1 MDAREGVSELKI
13 LLKVPLYTNQN
24 SMTKKLIYLTLLV
37 FLSFMSNDLLAQMT
51 ERQQLAKLS
60 FLMGDW
66 SGTSTVYNKDDTI
79 QHKVQE
85 SVKYILGGDAIT
97 IDVASS
103 AINLH
108 TLITYSL
115 KDECYYYEP
124 FDRTGASK
132 HKGFL
137 VDNKFRV
144 SFNPTNRLTFEK
156 TLNGEFHEYGEAL
169 VDGKWIKYFEDVL
182 LPAAT
187 DNFSTI
193 KRQKIVKDYIDPIT
207 ALTNVVSVE
216 HESFKTIY
224 IAGQVGTGD
233 TKEEQLETAYKS
245 IEKRLAQAGAKFS
258 DLVEMKIYIVD
269 YEPDEDLDMFFRVR
283 EKLYGDIKMPPNVF
297 IGISS
302 LYSEEKKI
310 ELSGTAILIK

>member
-1 MDAREGVSELKI
+1 MIKKS
-13 LLKVPLYTNQN
+13 LY
-24 SMTKKLIYLTLLV
+24 LV
-37 FLSFMSNDLLAQMT
+37 VLVYLSFLSNDLSAQMT
-51 ERQQLAKLS
+51 EKQQLAKLS

-66 SGTSTVYNKDDTI
+66 SGTSTVYTKGDTT
-79 QHKVQE
+79 QNKVQE
-85 SVKYILGGDAIT
+85 RVKYILDGNAIT

-103 AINLH
+103 TINLH

-124 FDRTGASK
+124 FDKTGASK

-137 VDNKFRV
+137 YINKFVV

-169 VDGKWIKYFEDVL
+169 VNGRWQKYFEDIL
-182 LPAAT
+182 LPAAV
-187 DNFSTI
+187 DNFSKI
-193 KRQKIVKDYIDPIT
+193 KHQKIVKEYIDPIT
-207 ALTNVVSVE
+207 ALTNVISVE

-245 IEKRLAQAGAKFS
+245 VEKRLAQAGARFS

-269 YEPDEDLDMFFRVR
+269 YEPDKDLDMFFRVR
-283 EKLYGDIKMPPNVF
+283 EKLYGDMKMPPNVF

-310 ELSGTAILIK
+310 ELSGTAVLIK